1 MIKNMI
7 LPLLLEINIK
17 GNYFHISWTTYILCT
32 EFLMKFLSNK
42 CIPRW
47 VAKKFQ
53 IYSVKVTE
61 KYLSQSR
68 IYYFYCWNNKN
79 TISSQ
84 FLHQIPGFSTL
95 SIKSIAASESEPIF
109 RNSYLSPFSKYD
121 MVQRT
126 INVSTS

>member
-1 MIKNMI
+1 M
-7 LPLLLEINIK
+7 
-17 GNYFHISWTTYILCT
+17 T
-32 EFLMKFLSNK
+32 FLSNM
-42 CIPRW
+42 CIPPL

-53 IYSVKVTE
+53 IYSVKITE